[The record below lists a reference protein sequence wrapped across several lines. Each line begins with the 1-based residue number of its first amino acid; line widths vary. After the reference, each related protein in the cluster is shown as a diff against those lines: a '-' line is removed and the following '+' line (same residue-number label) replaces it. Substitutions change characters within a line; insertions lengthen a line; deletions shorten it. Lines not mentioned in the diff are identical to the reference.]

1 MSSQRDRSGRP
12 GDKPQPTFWQYNEWG
27 VCLYNRGCYD
37 DAITELR
44 KAVGACAFPLAVLH
58 VNLGAAY
65 LRSGMY
71 REARESLEEG
81 LYTNPDD
88 QAGHVLLGQ
97 ALLAMG
103 ETGAARTEFDRAWQ
117 LNPDSP
123 EGRAA
128 EEGLGRLYGILL
140 R

>member
-1 MSSQRDRSGRP
+1 MSSQRDRHGRP
-12 GDKPQPTFWQYNEWG
+12 GHDEEPTFWDYNERG
-27 VCLYNRGCYD
+27 VFLYSRGSYD
-37 DAITELR
+37 QAVAELR
-44 KAVGACAFPLAVLH
+44 KAVGTATIPLTVLY

-71 REARESLEEG
+71 CEARNSLEEG
-81 LYTNPDD
+81 LHTNPDD
-88 QAGHVLLGQ
+88 QTGHVLLGQ

-117 LNPDSP
+117 LDPDSP

-128 EEGLGRLYGILL
+128 EEGLRRLYGVLL
-140 R
+140 Q